1 MSSTELANTSSIFQ
15 LALGVNAVFAV
26 LLNHYLR
33 YKNELVRTFAA
44 RLNEYSPSFNAK
56 GREKHIAKYLFRA
69 TIGYKVIHFYF
80 IVCVVFALGSA
91 AVSFYFLLRA
101 ALVPKDYIP
110 NKLLILLSIVT
121 LVINPVLYFCFFKA
135 SELFLNL
142 IRERL
147 QLKAEMV
154 QLVEICIKVS
164 ETTESTNEL
173 VARLQLNHI
182 FRRARGISR
191 RIKASFGK

>member
-121 LVINPVLYFCFFKA
+121 LVNPVLYFCFFKA

-154 QLVEICIKVS
+154 QRVENILRFLKRLS
-164 ETTESTNEL
+164 PLTNSL
-173 VARLQLNHI
+173 PVYN
-182 FRRARGISR
+182 
-191 RIKASFGK
+191 